1 MCPFYHTFDN
11 FFHISYNKLICI
23 TINQSKRIQ
32 AMKKLAIFLCSLLLL
47 SILMWQGTNY
57 IIQKRELETVY
68 SAKDLGSDYVA
79 VTISA
84 AGDCTLG
91 TDTNSLGS
99 GSFENEVNAV
109 SSNYSHFLK
118 NVASIFEQDDLTIV
132 NFEGTLSL
140 NGTRADKEFAFR
152 GHPDYVKVITSSS
165 VEAVNLA
172 NNHTRDY
179 GEIALSD
186 TKDIMTE
193 NGVVWFEGKNYAITE
208 IDGIKI
214 GLLGTNNQNPE
225 HTANF
230 LKTLEKVKKENPDLI
245 IASFHW
251 GVERSLIPEEY
262 QINLAHSAI
271 DNGVDLVLGH
281 HPHVLQGIEKY
292 KGKYIVYSLGNFCF
306 GGNKNPADKDTMIFR
321 QTFLFEGNTLIPKE
335 NVSVIPCSISSEK
348 GRNNYQPTPLS
359 GNEFNRVKEKL
370 IKISSGFSG
379 IEDINFIEKK
389 IVITK

>member
-1 MCPFYHTFDN
+1 
-11 FFHISYNKLICI
+11 
-23 TINQSKRIQ
+23 
-32 AMKKLAIFLCSLLLL
+32 MKKFAIFLCSLLLL
-47 SILMWQGTNY
+47 SILGWQGTNY
-57 IIQKRELETVY
+57 IIQKRELEAVY
-68 SAKDLGSDYVA
+68 SAEDLKSDYVA
-79 VTISA
+79 ITISA

-91 TDTNSLGS
+91 TDINSLGS
-99 GSFENEVNAV
+99 GSFENEVKAV
-109 SSNYSHFLK
+109 SHNYSHFLE
-118 NVASIFEQDDLTIV
+118 NVAGIFEQDDLTIV

-152 GHPDYVKVITSSS
+152 GHPDYVNIITSSS

-193 NGVVWFEGKNYAITE
+193 NRVVWFEGSNYAITE

-225 HTANF
+225 QTAAF
-230 LKTLEKVKKENPDLI
+230 LKTLEKVKKESPDLI

-251 GVERSLIPEEY
+251 GIERSLTPEEY

-321 QTFLFEGNTLIPKE
+321 QTFLFEGNTLIPKG

-348 GRNNYQPTPLS
+348 ARNNYQPTPLS
-359 GNEFNRVKEKL
+359 GNEFKRVKEKL
-370 IKISSGFSG
+370 VKISSGFSG
-379 IEDINFIEKK
+379 IENINFIEKK
-389 IVITK
+389 